1 MPLFPFSTVTTFL
14 PASMNVWKQK
24 LADYLHD
31 PPSKVLEI
39 RDHEERSR
47 AAYRQAGFIDSEI
60 GRYLSD
66 ADHTAAAADR
76 LPFPN
81 SRESGLQCKFDGVR
95 NAFRHPLGGQSLPF
109 TSEFITVEQGFEAE
123 STTQPILSEAS
134 LADLPD
140 DNERD
145 RARFFAHWRLWQR
158 NATIK
163 DYRFAFLPSDT
174 RIPDHAVWNH
184 MQVVSALG
192 TCTGTGGKLAP
203 AFLKFQLGPVQD
215 FIAAAR
221 STRDLW
227 SGSYLLSWLMA
238 AGLKTLSAQVGP
250 DAIIFPNLRDQS
262 LFDLHWRGELWSKI
276 RISDQQ
282 PLWESLE
289 WNPDDFLVPNLPNVF
304 LAVVPAD
311 QGKDLAQRV
320 DKAIRDEWMRIADT
334 VWTFCNEAG
343 LTADE
348 GHDGETISE
357 SDRRV
362 RFDSQ
367 VSRFLSLSW
376 QVTPWPETIE
386 EAVTQAGS
394 FAENTPV
401 KIAVDRVWRV
411 AEMAAKQMTKD
422 HRDVRNYA
430 CLRVPPGQPKAGW
443 KDKSQLAEDARLD
456 NVGLAWSVI
465 LALNGWQLDAVRQT
479 RAFVAAH
486 AGGWEV
492 GTFNNKDAL
501 TGKDEA
507 VAGGEE
513 WARRATKAGKPLI
526 HRFKTTH
533 WLGATTLIKR
543 LWDLAYLEPQ
553 WGLEIP
559 QFPHTRGIA
568 AGDPNG
574 EEKQN
579 NEDESCDVET
589 LDSSEKYF
597 AVLAFDGDEIGK
609 WVSGEKTPPFS
620 TQLADYWD
628 GNQTQ
633 KLGARTY
640 FERPE
645 FGGQGDAGSFLNA
658 QRPLSPSYHLQFS
671 EALSNFAGL
680 CARPIVKAYHGRLI
694 YSGGDDVVALLPA
707 DKAIACGE
715 ALRTAFQGREVRGP
729 DGTVLFGSPQDGFL
743 IEPTYVDDLKR
754 RIPFL
759 LPGPKADAS
768 VGIAMAHFKAPL
780 QDVVRAAQAA
790 EKRAKRSL
798 GRAAVAVTL
807 VKRSG
812 EIVEWGAKWQHGL
825 RLYNT
830 LVDALLT
837 KQLSSK
843 FPHRLAELLEPY
855 LSGVTPLIKAQGAA
869 NSTQTDGISFPV
881 SEVIRTEFRHC
892 LSRQRGTRFPKDQS
906 EAEQLENGL
915 KAALNAYLETLT
927 PLASNN
933 PPSSGTPPVPDLLLN
948 SVLGLCQTVA
958 FAHRTSD
965 ESASDESSPKG
976 HP

>member
-1 MPLFPFSTVTTFL
+1 MPVFPFSTVTTFL

-39 RDHEERSR
+39 RDHKERSR

-174 RIPDHAVWNH
+174 RIPDHTVWNH

-262 LFDLHWRGELWSKI
+262 LFDLHWRDELWSKI

-282 PLWESLE
+282 PLWESLD
-289 WNPDDFLVPNLPNVF
+289 WNPDDFQVANLPNVF
-304 LAVVPAD
+304 LALVPAD
-311 QGKDLAQRV
+311 QGPGLARQV
-320 DKAIRDEWMRIADT
+320 ETAIRDEWKRIADA
-334 VWTFCNEAG
+334 VWTFCQEAA

-348 GHDGETISE
+348 GSDGETMSE
-357 SDRRV
+357 SERRN

-367 VSRFLSLSW
+367 VSRFLTLTW
-376 QVTPWPETIE
+376 QVTPWPETME
-386 EAVTQAGS
+386 EAIAQTNDFGAK
-394 FAENTPV
+394 TPV
-401 KIAVDRVWRV
+401 KIAVERVQRV
-411 AEMAAKQMTKD
+411 LKMAEKEMHKS
-422 HRDVRNYA
+422 HRDARYYD
-430 CLRVPPGQPKAGW
+430 CPQVPPGQARAGW
-443 KDKSQLAEDARLD
+443 KDKSKLTDDARLD
-456 NVGLAWSVI
+456 NVGLAWSVVLGI
-465 LALNGWQLDAVRQT
+465 NGWQLDAVRQT
-479 RAFVAAH
+479 RAFEAAH
-486 AGGWEV
+486 IGGWEV

-507 VAGGEE
+507 VAGGRE
-513 WARRATKAGKPLI
+513 WALRVMKAGRPLL
-526 HRFKTTH
+526 HRFKTTD
-533 WLGATTLIKR
+533 WLGATSLIKR

-553 WGLEIP
+553 WGLDIP
-559 QFPHTRGIA
+559 RFPHTRGIA
-568 AGDPNG
+568 SGDSECKHPENDEDDSVDF
-574 EEKQN
+574 EE
-579 NEDESCDVET
+579 
-589 LDSSEKYF
+589 LGSSDKYF

-628 GNQTQ
+628 DSDTL
-633 KLGARTY
+633 KFGAKAY

-645 FGGQGDAGSFLNA
+645 FCEEGEAESFLNA

-671 EALSNFAGL
+671 EALGNFAGF

-729 DGTVLFGSPQDGFL
+729 DGTLLFGSPEDGFL
-743 IEPTYVDDLKR
+743 TETTYLDDSNCL
-754 RIPFL
+754 IPFL
-759 LPGPKADAS
+759 VPCPKADAS
-768 VGIAMAHFKAPL
+768 VGIAMAHFKSPL

-790 EKRAKRSL
+790 EKRAKKKLHRS
-798 GRAAVAVTL
+798 AVAVTL
-807 VKRSG
+807 MKRSG
-812 EIVEWGAKWQHGL
+812 EIVEWGTKWEGGL
-825 RLYNT
+825 QLHH
-830 LVDALLT
+830 ALIKALT
-837 KQLSSK
+837 DKSLSSR
-843 FPHRLAELLEPY
+843 FPHRFAELLEPY
-855 LSGVTPLIKAQGAA
+855 LSGVTPLIEAQGSARSK
-869 NSTQTDGISFPV
+869 STGGTVFPV
-881 SEVIRTEFRHC
+881 TEVILTEFRHC
-892 LSRQRGTRFPKDQS
+892 LSRQRGTEFPKSKS
-906 EAEQLENGL
+906 EADQLEKDL
-915 KAALNAYLETLT
+915 EAALEKYLKTISPAPSNKSLSAER
-927 PLASNN
+927 PCAPDAHLAS
-933 PPSSGTPPVPDLLLN
+933 V
-948 SVLGLCQTVA
+948 VGLCQTIA
-958 FAHRTSD
+958 FAHRTAD
-965 ESASDESSPKG
+965 ESEPKG
-976 HP
+976 RP